1 MATIS
6 QQLNELINQ
15 KSQLA
20 ANLNTKGVA
29 ATSNEKFNTLVPK
42 VLEIEAG
49 IDTSD
54 ATAISS
60 DIKEG
65 KTAYVNGVKITGDAY
80 TRGTVDA
87 VVDGK
92 KHYLKTGFYE
102 GINIPEDADLLPEN
116 IRSGVEI
123 YGTTGTLESLD
134 TSDATATAAEIR
146 QGYTAYVN
154 GEKIT
159 GTIPDYDAH
168 TYIPTTEDQHF
179 EPGCYITGLQTIKG
193 DANLVSD
200 NIKAGVEIFGVS
212 GNPNVVDTTVDEANT
227 ASTSNMLKDTIA
239 FVNGTKIIGSCESMA
254 DTVITPS
261 TENQA
266 IAGPKILQGNKTIQI
281 LGDEN
286 LISGNIKKGI
296 TIFNVEGSLES
307 ESGIDTSDATAA
319 PNDILSGKTAYVNGE
334 KITGTIESLDA
345 TTYTPSTENQIISQG
360 KYLSGDQTILG
371 DSNLIPE
378 NIKAGVSIFNVEGTL
393 SSGSS
398 GHNEQILLNCR
409 DMTSST
415 EVLNTYQDSIMVSND
430 GAFANF
436 NNIGD
441 YVYNQVSTGYLQDLA
456 GINFRAETTPAGF
469 YFKNP
474 ITLTSPYYLL
484 NIIFCVSTWINPT
497 IKFHLVAGT
506 DESEVQS
513 NIASGTYVFSQDII
527 LANVRNKTFDLMRL
541 DGISTGTYY
550 IFFEID
556 TAPGGNEAI
565 MNYISL
571 IKF

>member
-29 ATSNEKFNTLVPK
+29 ATSNEKLNTLVPK
-42 VLEIEAG
+42 VLEIETG
-49 IDTSD
+49 I
-54 ATAISS
+54 
-60 DIKEG
+60 
-65 KTAYVNGVKITGDAY
+65 
-80 TRGTVDA
+80 
-87 VVDGK
+87 
-92 KHYLKTGFYE
+92 
-102 GINIPEDADLLPEN
+102 
-116 IRSGVEI
+116 
-123 YGTTGTLESLD
+123 D

-146 QGYTAYVN
+146 EGYTAYVN
-154 GEKIT
+154 GEKIV
-159 GTIPDYDAH
+159 GTIPDYGEH

-179 EPGCYITGLQTIKG
+179 GPGSYITGMQTIKG

-212 GNPNVVDTTVDEANT
+212 GNPNVVDTTVDETNT
-227 ASTSNMLKDTIA
+227 ASNMLKDTIA

-261 TENQA
+261 TENQT
-266 IAGPKILQGNKTIQI
+266 ITGPKILQGNKTIQI

-286 LISGNIKKGI
+286 LITGNIKKGI

-307 ESGIDTSDATAA
+307 EGGIDTSDATAA
-319 PNDILSGKTAYVNGE
+319 LSDILSGKTAYVNGE

-393 SSGSS
+393 SGGSS
-398 GHNEQILLNCR
+398 GHNEQILLDCR
-409 DMTSST
+409 DMASST
-415 EVLNTYQDSIMVSND
+415 EVLSAYQDSIMVSND

-436 NNIGD
+436 NNIED
-441 YVYNQVSTGYLQDLA
+441 YIYNRVSTGYLQNIA
-456 GINFRAETTPAGF
+456 GINFKAETVPAGF

-484 NIIFCVSTWINPT
+484 NIIFYVSVWINPT
-497 IKFHLVAGT
+497 VKFHLVAGA
-506 DESEVQS
+506 DESEAQS
-513 NIASGTYVFSQDII
+513 NIVSGTYAFSQDVN
-527 LANVRNKTFDLMRL
+527 LANVRNKTFNLVRL
-541 DGISTGTYY
+541 DDVPTGSYY
-550 IFFEID
+550 VFFEIP

-571 IKF
+571 VEF

>member
-1 MATIS
+1 MSTIT

-15 KSQLA
+15 KSRLA

-146 QGYTAYVN
+146 EGY
-154 GEKIT
+154 
-159 GTIPDYDAH
+159 
-168 TYIPTTEDQHF
+168 
-179 EPGCYITGLQTIKG
+179 
-193 DANLVSD
+193 
-200 NIKAGVEIFGVS
+200 
-212 GNPNVVDTTVDEANT
+212 
-227 ASTSNMLKDTIA
+227 
-239 FVNGTKIIGSCESMA
+239 
-254 DTVITPS
+254 
-261 TENQA
+261 
-266 IAGPKILQGNKTIQI
+266 
-281 LGDEN
+281 
-286 LISGNIKKGI
+286 
-296 TIFNVEGSLES
+296 
-307 ESGIDTSDATAA
+307 
-319 PNDILSGKTAYVNGE
+319 TAYVNGE
-334 KITGTIESLDA
+334 KITGTIESLN
-345 TTYTPSTENQIISQG
+345 TITYTPSVENQIISQG
-360 KYLSGDQTILG
+360 RYLDGDQIILG
-371 DSNLIPE
+371 DANLVPE
-378 NIKAGVSIFNVEGTL
+378 NIKAGVSIFNVNGTF
-393 SSGSS
+393 SGDSS
-398 GHNEQILLNCR
+398 GHNEQIFLDCR
-409 DMTSST
+409 NMTSST
-415 EVLNTYQDSIMVSND
+415 EVLNTYQDSIVVSND

-436 NNIGD
+436 SNIGD
-441 YVYNQVSTGYLQDLA
+441 YVYNQVSTGYLQNIA
-456 GINFRAETTPAGF
+456 GVNFRAETVPAGF

-474 ITLTSPYYLL
+474 VTLTSQYYLL
-484 NIIFCVSTWINPT
+484 NIIFYVSTWVNPT
-497 IKFHLVAGT
+497 IKFHLVTGA

-513 NIASGTYVFSQDII
+513 NIASGTYAFSQDII
-527 LANVRNKTFDLMRL
+527 LANVRNKTFDLIRL
-541 DGISTGTYY
+541 DDIPTGIYH
-550 IFFEID
+550 IFFEIA
-556 TAPGGNEAI
+556 TAPGGNEEI

-571 IKF
+571 IEF

>member
-65 KTAYVNGVKITGDAY
+65 KTAYVNG
-80 TRGTVDA
+80 
-87 VVDGK
+87 
-92 KHYLKTGFYE
+92 
-102 GINIPEDADLLPEN
+102 
-116 IRSGVEI
+116 
-123 YGTTGTLESLD
+123 
-134 TSDATATAAEIR
+134 
-146 QGYTAYVN
+146 
-154 GEKIT
+154 
-159 GTIPDYDAH
+159 
-168 TYIPTTEDQHF
+168 
-179 EPGCYITGLQTIKG
+179 
-193 DANLVSD
+193 
-200 NIKAGVEIFGVS
+200 
-212 GNPNVVDTTVDEANT
+212 
-227 ASTSNMLKDTIA
+227 
-239 FVNGTKIIGSCESMA
+239 
-254 DTVITPS
+254 
-261 TENQA
+261 
-266 IAGPKILQGNKTIQI
+266 
-281 LGDEN
+281 
-286 LISGNIKKGI
+286 
-296 TIFNVEGSLES
+296 
-307 ESGIDTSDATAA
+307 
-319 PNDILSGKTAYVNGE
+319 E

-360 KYLSGDQTILG
+360 RYLDGNQIILG
-371 DSNLIPE
+371 DANLVPE

-398 GHNEQILLNCR
+398 GHNEQILLDCR

-436 NNIGD
+436 SNIGD
-441 YVYNQVSTGYLQDLA
+441 YVYNQVSTVYLENIA
-456 GINFRAETTPAGF
+456 GVNFKTETVPVGF
-469 YFKNP
+469 YFKTP
-474 ITLTSPYYLL
+474 VTLTSPYYLL
-484 NIIFCVSTWINPT
+484 NIIFYVSPWINPT
-497 IKFHLVAGT
+497 IKFHLVAGA

-513 NIASGTYVFSQDII
+513 NIANGIYEFSKDII
-527 LANVRNKTFDLMRL
+527 LANVRNKTFDLIRL
-541 DGISTGTYY
+541 DGIQTGTYY
-550 IFFEID
+550 IFFEIA
-556 TAPGGNEAI
+556 TATGGNEAI